1 MEPLLQIVKTGLKR
15 RKKETRM
22 MRIISWLTVLF
33 LAGTLLLQDNM
44 EVYQRQIN
52 YRNYGEWIFCQPDIQ
67 EGESGLSHPYLG
79 KKGVMVK
86 GTEIYNLDREE
97 TGAAFGWFDENLLK
111 MGHIGLYK
119 GRMPRQKNEIVMEYS
134 LLAKMKCNYTL
145 GSKISFYYRETEMSF
160 EELLDE
166 NATSQKPLRKAT
178 FVLTGILKN
187 YTGRWE
193 GGSMYPNALVS
204 RSGFESMGVTSSRS
218 VFYSLKEQYQD
229 ISTEGLFEKF
239 QSDLQRKNNRQ
250 GVENWNAL
258 LYNGEKFQDNF
269 WGDARLYHSIELILL
284 GIGAALLSY
293 LMSIFMDNR
302 RTSYFRL
309 REMGATAKQ
318 IRVIALYECF
328 RSVVLFTT
336 LGVVCGYLLTGG
348 INLFFTKTLNIKYFF
363 EFRWGTLGKILL
375 DMVIALA
382 VSIIAAQI
390 YLGAGRIQENTIL
403 IRGKRL
409 RRLQKMTKS
418 RRYRFQ
424 GVEKDFLHRQRKIY
438 RLQTWMV
445 RGVIMAVTM
454 IALFCLT
461 RIQETYSIYQD
472 VRVAADASAYA
483 VEKDWKMMEYD
494 KDDWGEAEWGISE
507 AICEEL
513 RNIQGIQHLVFQN
526 YDMSHVFDWKGK
538 EHSEFLK
545 KVAAD
550 VNREYSEKPAVDVS
564 QENTMME
571 MDDYIKDT
579 NDKFQ
584 FLSEMEFILYG
595 SQFYEKAED
604 LLEVLEGDVP
614 SEHLDKERLEQGK
627 DVVVGINIDAVCH
640 TSEFYLSM
648 EEEEASS
655 KRKEEREKKNSWKE
669 NTLHSGDTIQIK
681 TNSGMVEATV
691 AAIVYITEETEKTE
705 ATMDYHVEENPPCL
719 YNLFGCQELGKRVA
733 DADGR
738 EYRPN
743 AVKIYQNPMSDYA
756 GVQEQLA
763 GLFNE
768 SGIDYTSDTFVYES
782 WQDMLQTVC
791 LYSTFGIVVVALFLM
806 IAACIIQERMAR
818 RYQEENLLR
827 RLGMEQK
834 GVNRMHF
841 REGVQEC
848 IWVWICVPFY
858 LFLSLLYKGNRLGL
872 DMMYDDNFYNGII
885 YSYRLKKN
893 VEITS
898 QWQAAWERLPCWTSP
913 WLCILCLL
921 ILSISILLL
930 YLHSYHDK
938 VRVDR
943 MQEVE

>member
-44 EVYQRQIN
+44 EVYQKQIN
-52 YRNYGEWIFCQPDIQ
+52 YQNYGEWIFCQPDIQ

-79 KKGVMVK
+79 KKGVMTK

-97 TGAAFGWFDENLLK
+97 TGATFGWFDENLLN

-119 GRMPRQKNEIVMEYS
+119 GQMPRQKNEIVMEYS

-145 GSKISFYYRETEMSF
+145 GSKISFYYRETDMSF
-160 EELLDE
+160 EEILDE
-166 NATSQKPLRKAT
+166 KATSRKPLRKAT
-178 FVLTGILKN
+178 FILTGILKN

-239 QSDLQRKNNRQ
+239 ESDLQRKNNRQ
-250 GVENWNAL
+250 GVDTWNVL

-309 REMGATAKQ
+309 REMGATARQ
-318 IRVIALYECF
+318 IRMIALYECF
-328 RSVVLFTT
+328 RSVVLFTAF
-336 LGVVCGYLLTGG
+336 GVVCGYLLTGG
-348 INLFFTKTLNIKYFF
+348 INLFFARFLKIKYFF

-375 DMVIALA
+375 DTVMALA

-409 RRLQKMTKS
+409 RRLQKMTRS

-424 GVEKDFLHRQRKIY
+424 GVEKDFLYRQRKIY
-438 RLQTWMV
+438 RLQKWMV
-445 RGVIMAVTM
+445 RGVIMAVTI
-454 IALFCLT
+454 IALFCLA

-472 VRVAADASAYA
+472 VRIAADASAYA
-483 VEKDWKMMEYD
+483 VEKDWETMEYD
-494 KDDWGEAEWGISE
+494 KENWGKAEWGISE

-538 EHSEFLK
+538 EHSDFI
-545 KVAAD
+545 
-550 VNREYSEKPAVDVS
+550 EKLATDVS
-564 QENTMME
+564 QYSEEIME
-571 MDDYIKDT
+571 KDDYINNTDK
-579 NDKFQ
+579 KFQ
-584 FLSEMEFILYG
+584 FLSEMGYLLYG
-595 SQFYEKAED
+595 SQFYERVED
-604 LLEVLEGDVP
+604 LLEVLEEDVP
-614 SEHLDKERLEQGK
+614 IEHLDKERLEQGK
-627 DVVVGINIDAVCH
+627 DVVLGINIDAVCH
-640 TSEFYLSM
+640 SSEFYLAM
-648 EEEEASS
+648 EEEEASV

-669 NTLHSGDTIQIK
+669 NTLHPGDTIQIE

-691 AAIVYITEETEKTE
+691 AAIFYMTEEITEKLAT
-705 ATMDYHVEENPPCL
+705 TMDYHVEENPPCV

-768 SGIDYTSDTFVYES
+768 SDIDYTSDTFVYES

-827 RLGMEQK
+827 RLGMEQR
-834 GVNRMHF
+834 GLNRMHF

-848 IWVWICVPFY
+848 IWVWISLPF
-858 LFLSLLYKGNRLGL
+858 FLVILLLYKQKQIVFDL
-872 DMMYDDNFYNGII
+872 MYDHDFAENIV
-885 YSYRLKKN
+885 YSFRLRKN
-893 VEITS
+893 VEMTS
-898 QWQAAWERLPCWTSP
+898 HWQAAWERLPFWTSP

-921 ILSISILLL
+921 ALSISILLL
-930 YLHSYHDK
+930 YLHSYHNK
-938 VRVDR
+938 VRIDG
-943 MQEVE
+943 MQEVVKKERK